1 MKKIEINNK
10 TKKIIGVCVCVVLAV
25 ALVASSF
32 LGGWYIR
39 QRAYEAETKTYS
51 VEATVTE
58 VIPDTSEVFFE
69 TPSGHV
75 FYIVTD
81 EIFAVYEKYTI
92 TFNTNG
98 TPTVED
104 DEIYHISR
112 NIEMSMY

>member
-39 QRAYEAETKTYS
+39 QSIYEAETKTYS

-58 VIPDTSEVFFE
+58 VNPDTSEVFFE
-69 TPSGHV
+69 TTSGHI
-75 FYIVTD
+75 FYVVTD
-81 EIFAVYEKYTI
+81 EVFAADEKYII
-92 TFNTNG
+92 TFDTNG

-104 DEIYHISR
+104 DEITLVSR
-112 NIEMSMY
+112 NISISMY

>member
-39 QRAYEAETKTYS
+39 QNAYEAETKTYS

-58 VIPDTSEVFFE
+58 VNPDTSEVFFE
-69 TPSGHV
+69 TTSGHI
-75 FYIVTD
+75 FYVVTD
-81 EIFAVYEKYTI
+81 EVFATYEQYTI

-98 TPTVED
+98 TATVED

>member
-1 MKKIEINNK
+1 MKKIKINNK

-39 QRAYEAETKTYS
+39 QNTYEAETKTYS

-58 VIPDTSEVFFE
+58 VNPDTSEVFFE
-69 TPSGHV
+69 TTSGHI
-75 FYIVTD
+75 FYVVTD
-81 EIFAVYEKYTI
+81 EVFSAYEKYTI

-104 DEIYHISR
+104 DEITLVSR
-112 NIEMSMY
+112 NVSISMY